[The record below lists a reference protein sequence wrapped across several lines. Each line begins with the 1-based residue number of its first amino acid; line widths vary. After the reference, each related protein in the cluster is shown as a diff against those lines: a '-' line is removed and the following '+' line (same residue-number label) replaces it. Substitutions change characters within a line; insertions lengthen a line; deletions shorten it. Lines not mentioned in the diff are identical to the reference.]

1 MSFKSFILKEITREL
16 PHLGN
21 KRVAIGA
28 RAYMKDIAPF
38 LGVKTPPRRK
48 LSHQIFQNAG
58 IPSTEELGATARALW
73 KLDEREYQYVA
84 YDMIGFFIDQANKNF
99 LADHVEYLLTHK
111 SWWDTVDS
119 LGSNAV
125 SPLTVRYNLLP
136 LMNKWNR
143 SPNMWLNRAAIGH
156 QRGRKTETDI
166 PLLLKYCDNHSDN
179 HEFFIA
185 KAIGWALRDLAR
197 FDRASVNRFLESHP
211 NLDRVAVR
219 EARRHE

>member
-1 MSFKSFILKEITREL
+1 MSFKSFILREIQRQL
-16 PHLGN
+16 PPLGN

-48 LSHQIFQNAG
+48 LSHEIFSLAG
-58 IPSTEELGATARALW
+58 TPTSDELGTTARALW
-73 KLDEREYQYVA
+73 KLDEREYQYVG
-84 YDMIGFFIDQANKNF
+84 YDLIGYFIESANKSF

-111 SWWDTVDS
+111 SWWDPVDS
-119 LGSNAV
+119 LGNNAV
-125 SPLTVRYNLLP
+125 SPLTIRYNLLP

-143 SPNMWLNRAAIGH
+143 SSNMWLNRAVIGH
-156 QRGRKTETDI
+156 QRGRKMDTDI
-166 PLLLKYCDNHSDN
+166 PLLLKYCDDHSGN

-185 KAIGWALRDLAR
+185 KAIGWALRDLAK
-197 FDRASVNRFLESHP
+197 FDRTSVNKFLASHP
-211 NLDRVAVR
+211 DLDRIAVR